1 MKKSYL
7 FGIIQYSIS
16 TNSWSD
22 YLKIICHLFC
32 TLITCNTGFSVLLP
46 YFNKLEMFLIEGVTA
61 MLPRVYSKRSFLK
74 TRSDV
79 RRKKKMVDVQNL
91 SEKGQEM
98 YDISVLQ
105 YSSRMSKA
113 WKLEDA
119 SLKSDEDILKT
130 TTPCPLQEDIYKNFT
145 KYGVIKEGFRWFH
158 MRIKTDKSEQ
168 TLKSLDLKHED
179 PTSVLLWH

>member
-1 MKKSYL
+1 MRHHLYKTTILILYKKSKVMFDIWKNHICL
-7 FGIIQYSIS
+7 VLIIQYSIS

-79 RRKKKMVDVQNL
+79 RRKKKDGRCPESQWERTRDVWH
-91 SEKGQEM
+91 
-98 YDISVLQ
+98 ICASVQ
-105 YSSRMSKA
+105 
-113 WKLEDA
+113 
-119 SLKSDEDILKT
+119 LK
-130 TTPCPLQEDIYKNFT
+130 N
-145 KYGVIKEGFRWFH
+145 V
-158 MRIKTDKSEQ
+158 
-168 TLKSLDLKHED
+168 
-179 PTSVLLWH
+179 

>member
-1 MKKSYL
+1 
-7 FGIIQYSIS
+7 
-16 TNSWSD
+16 
-22 YLKIICHLFC
+22 
-32 TLITCNTGFSVLLP
+32 
-46 YFNKLEMFLIEGVTA
+46 
-61 MLPRVYSKRSFLK
+61 
-74 TRSDV
+74 
-79 RRKKKMVDVQNL
+79 
-91 SEKGQEM
+91 M

-130 TTPCPLQEDIYKNFT
+130 TTPCPLQEDINKNFT

>member
-1 MKKSYL
+1 MRHHLYKTTILILYKKNKSNVWYMKKSYL

-79 RRKKKMVDVQNL
+79 RRKKKDGRCPESQWERTRDVWH
-91 SEKGQEM
+91 
-98 YDISVLQ
+98 ICASVQ
-105 YSSRMSKA
+105 
-113 WKLEDA
+113 
-119 SLKSDEDILKT
+119 LK
-130 TTPCPLQEDIYKNFT
+130 N
-145 KYGVIKEGFRWFH
+145 V
-158 MRIKTDKSEQ
+158 
-168 TLKSLDLKHED
+168 
-179 PTSVLLWH
+179 